1 MSRPATKADL
11 ISAATENYE
20 EMNRLIDSLSEK
32 ELSTPFE
39 FDEKKKEAH
48 WKRDKN
54 LRDVLYLLHMIKSE
68 IASFEEQHG
77 KISQTNEN

>member
-11 ISAATENYE
+11 ISSATENYE

-39 FDEKKKEAH
+39 FDEKKERSTLGSYFVSNTASHYNWAIKKLKAH
-48 WKRDKN
+48 RKNCKN
-54 LRDVLYLLHMIKSE
+54 L
-68 IASFEEQHG
+68 
-77 KISQTNEN
+77 